1 MTVTRFPP
9 SPTGYLHIGG
19 ARTALYSWL
28 HARQNNGKFILRI
41 EDTDLERSTQESVQ
55 AILDGME
62 WLELDYDEGPYYQ
75 TKRFDRYK
83 EVVQQLLDTDHA
95 YHCYCSREE
104 VDAMR
109 EAQRAKGEK
118 PRYDGRCRHRS
129 RSRTEAVEGIAP
141 VARFKNPLD
150 GDVVIED
157 LVKGNIIINNRELDD
172 LIIARGDG
180 VPTYNLTV
188 VVDDLDMGMTHVIRG
203 DDHLNNTPRQ
213 INIMTALGAK
223 PPKFAHV
230 PMILGEDG
238 KRLSKRHGAVGVMQY
253 RDEGFLPEAL
263 LNYLVRL
270 GWSHGDQE
278 VFSREELID
287 LFRIEDV
294 NRAAST
300 FNSEKL
306 LWINHEKIKALSAKE
321 LITKSLW
328 HYEQVGISIVDEAL
342 AEKAIDLV
350 KERTKTLLELVEQ
363 TRFFFKDVEQYDVAA
378 LKKWVKTATP
388 GILTEVLK
396 RLESLPE
403 WTAEA
408 LHHVVQ
414 STVDDLEIG
423 FAKVAQPIRIAVTG
437 GTQSP
442 AIDETLFVL
451 GRETTIKRIDNAIAA
466 FSKAIEARQP

>member
-28 HARQNNGKFILRI
+28 HAKQNNGKFILRI

-83 EVVQQLLDTDHA
+83 EVVQQLLDSGHA
-95 YHCYCSREE
+95 YYCYCSKEE

-109 EAQRAKGEK
+109 EEQRAKGLK
-118 PRYDGRCRHRS
+118 PRYDGTWRN
-129 RSRTEAVEGIAP
+129 RTDSIEGVDP
-141 VARFKNPLD
+141 VVRFKNPLD

-157 LVKGNIIINNRELDD
+157 LVKGNIVISNTELDD
-172 LIIARGDG
+172 LIIARSDG

-203 DDHLNNTPRQ
+203 DDHINNTPRQ
-213 INIMTALGAK
+213 INIMRALGAE

-238 KRLSKRHGAVGVMQY
+238 KRLSKRHGAVSVMQY
-253 RDEGFLPEAL
+253 RDQGFLPEAL

-278 VFSREELID
+278 IFSRDDLIE

-300 FNSEKL
+300 FNPEKL
-306 LWINHEKIKALSAKE
+306 LWINHETIKKLSGEE
-321 LITKSLW
+321 LISKAQWHLNAAKIDITDTDYAASVFDLIKEKS
-328 HYEQVGISIVDEAL
+328 
-342 AEKAIDLV
+342 
-350 KERTKTLLELVEQ
+350 KTLVELVEQ
-363 TRFFFKDVEQYDVAA
+363 SQFFFDEVKEYDPAA

-388 GILTEVLK
+388 DIMTEIIGRFEK
-396 RLESLPE
+396 ISD
-403 WTAEA
+403 WSAENIQ
-408 LHHVVQ
+408 VQ
-414 STVDDLEIG
+414 VQATVDDLEVG

-437 GTQSP
+437 STQSP
-442 AIDETLFVL
+442 SIDQTLSIL
-451 GRETTIKRIDNAIAA
+451 GKEQTMLRME
-466 FSKAIEARQP
+466 KALAVFKDALRARQA